1 MTVSSTRSRWPFGS
15 CGQCQDWIKHSTDDR
30 FWKSISPDHYYTKMK
45 IPVLDV
51 EGWYDAFLAGGV
63 QNFTGM
69 TNHAGTAYAREN
81 QHIVIGPWDHIGWG
95 RPDSIE
101 APTVVNLNNGI
112 VRASFRKSLSHPTPI
127 TPGKIYRYSITVWPS
142 AYELAAGDQI
152 RLEISSSD
160 YPQFAPN
167 PNTGARFGT
176 TTRTRIARQTV
187 SHDRAHPSEVTLPI
201 IPADASSPST
211 PTFPMPSTK

>member
-1 MTVSSTRSRWPFGS
+1 MGANVWKTADAWPLPGTRYTDYYLGNTGQAESNLGDGTLST
-15 CGQCQDWIKHSTDDR
+15 
-30 FWKSISPDHYYTKMK
+30 SPPRRGEPADHYVVRT
-45 IPVLDV
+45 D
-51 EGWYDAFLAGGV
+51 G
-63 QNFTGM
+63 
-69 TNHAGTAYAREN
+69 
-81 QHIVIGPWDHIGWG
+81 
-95 RPDSIE
+95 
-101 APTVVNLNNGI
+101 TVVNLNNGI

-187 SHDRAHPSEVTLPI
+187 LHDRAHPSEVTLPI